1 MKGSN
6 LFYIAVTA
14 TVLLSCSVVSHGGSR
29 GAAADPAVRAAK
41 YYPAPER
48 ATFLYTEGLKNS
60 LMHGD
65 PRRSAALFGEVL
77 KLDSLHAP
85 TYYELANLFAQTPQQ
100 AIPYSRNALRL
111 DSANTWYLTQLGQL
125 YLGTKAYDSALRV
138 YNKLLKLAPGN
149 PDNYV
154 RLAALYEQ
162 QGQPFSAISVL
173 DTAET
178 RFGIIEGVSGYK
190 RQL

>member
-41 YYPAPER
+41 YYPTPER

-100 AIPYSRNALRL
+100 AIPYSSIRRIRGISPNS
-111 DSANTWYLTQLGQL
+111 DSSIWERKLTIQRCGF
-125 YLGTKAYDSALRV
+125 TT
-138 YNKLLKLAPGN
+138 NC
-149 PDNYV
+149 
-154 RLAALYEQ
+154 
-162 QGQPFSAISVL
+162 
-173 DTAET
+173 
-178 RFGIIEGVSGYK
+178 
-190 RQL
+190 